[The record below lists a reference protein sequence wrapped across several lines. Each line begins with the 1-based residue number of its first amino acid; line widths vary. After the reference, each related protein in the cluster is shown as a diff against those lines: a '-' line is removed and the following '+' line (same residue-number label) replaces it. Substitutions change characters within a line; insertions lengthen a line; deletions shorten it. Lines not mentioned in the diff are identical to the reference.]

1 MSINKL
7 IELIRRAE
15 VLQLTQRSKSSLYL
29 DEQNGIFCPPVSIG
43 CRAKAYLKHEVETVI
58 QARIEGQTLEQLKA
72 LVKNLIANRTANKG
86 GIKL

>member
-15 VLQLTQRSKSSLYL
+15 VLRLTQRSKSSLYL
-29 DEQNGIFCPPVSIG
+29 DEQNGIFCPPISIG
-43 CRAKAYLKHEVETVI
+43 CRAKAYLKHEVESVI

-72 LVKNLIANRTANKG
+72 LVKNLITNRKANNG
-86 GIKL
+86 GISL

>member
-7 IELIRRAE
+7 IELVRRAE

-43 CRAKAYLKHEVETVI
+43 CRAKAYLKHEVEAVI
-58 QARIEGQTLEQLKA
+58 QARIEEQTIEQLQM
-72 LVKNLIANRTANKG
+72 LVKNLIAKRTANKG
-86 GIKL
+86 SI

>member
-15 VLQLTQRSKSSLYL
+15 VLHLTQRSKSSLYL

-43 CRAKAYLKHEVETVI
+43 CRAKAYLKHEVESVI
-58 QARIEGQTLEQLKA
+58 QARIEGQTLEQLQS
-72 LVKNLIANRTANKG
+72 LVKNLIADRSANKA